1 MTQQLF
7 HLSSTDYIFPPC
19 HFALKEPDGLLAIG
33 GCLNTKRLKKAYQ
46 LGIFPW
52 FNEREPIMWWS
63 PSERGII
70 ELSDFHIGRTLKKA
84 RNRLKPRITINQAFE
99 QVISQCREQ
108 RLHEEGTWIN
118 KNMLK
123 AYCQAHE
130 EGFAHSIEVWID
142 EKLAGGLYGIMISG
156 VFCGE
161 SMFHNQPNASKLA
174 MWALVNWL
182 KKHNAHFIDCQLDN
196 PYLSSMGAK
205 VIPRE
210 EFLTKLKEASDY
222 HPVQTMWHPQDI
234 GVIYD

>member
-1 MTQQLF
+1 MVRTF
-7 HLSSTDYIFPPC
+7 PLSLTDYIFPPC
-19 HFALKEPDGLLAIG
+19 HYALKEPDGLLAIG
-33 GCLNTKRLKKAYQ
+33 GCLNTLRLKKAYQ

-70 ELSDFHIGRTLKKA
+70 EFDDFHIGRTLRKA
-84 RNRLKPRITINQAFE
+84 KNKLNPRVTINRAFE
-99 QVISQCREQ
+99 QVITQCREQ
-108 RLHEEGTWIN
+108 RLNDEGTWIN

-123 AYCQAHE
+123 AYCQAHQ
-130 EGFAHSIEVWID
+130 EGFAHSLEVWVD
-142 EKLAGGLYGIMISG
+142 GELAGGLYGIMVSG

-161 SMFHNQPNASKLA
+161 SMFHSQPNASKLA

-205 VIPRE
+205 VIPRD
-210 EFLTKLKEASDY
+210 EFLTKLKGASGY
-222 HPVQTMWHPQDI
+222 HPVQTMWQPQDI
-234 GVIYD
+234 GAIYD

>member
-7 HLSSTDYIFPPC
+7 HLSPTDYIFPPC

-33 GCLNTKRLKKAYQ
+33 GCLNTLRLKKAYQ
-46 LGIFPW
+46 QGIFPW

-63 PSERGII
+63 PSERGILAL
-70 ELSDFHIGRTLKKA
+70 EDFHIGRTLKKA
-84 RNRLKPRITINQAFE
+84 KNRLNPRVTINHAFE
-99 QVISQCREQ
+99 QVISQCRTQ
-108 RLHEEGTWIN
+108 RLNEEGTWIN
-118 KNMLK
+118 KSMLK
-123 AYCQAHE
+123 AYCQAHK
-130 EGFAHSIEVWID
+130 EGFAHSVEVWVD
-142 EKLAGGLYGIMISG
+142 NQLVGGLYGIMVSG

-161 SMFHNQPNASKLA
+161 SMFHNLPNTSKLA

-222 HPVQTMWHPQDI
+222 HPASTMWLPQDI
-234 GVIYD
+234 GAIYD